1 VAILGMLEKEMDLH
15 SRRIY
20 DTDKFEVM
28 VCEGLKVEVAAGL
41 VDALFVTLFEKD
53 LSIDGFI
60 SYCFLVKKHSGI
72 LVPLHQVCVVSL
84 TLSIEDIIFESE
96 ILRNLD
102 LLNHLSSGHV
112 PGCQILIV
120 VHCHEGISDSLE
132 ADILR
137 TRSHTE
143 KGHLVPVQN
152 RNDLDCV
159 KVVLVGYALLLPIVS
174 KAIGTVAQGIL
185 QFEGCFWCNCH
196 FIVFEAEKL
205 GQVLDVEA

>member
-1 VAILGMLEKEMDLH
+1 MLEKEVDLN
-15 SRRIY
+15 SCRIY
-20 DTDKFEVM
+20 DAYEFEIVE
-28 VCEGLKVEVAAGL
+28 CEWLKVEVTAGL

-53 LSIDGFI
+53 FSIDGFI
-60 SYCFLVKKHSGI
+60 SYRILVKKHSGV
-72 LVPLHQVCVVSL
+72 LVPLHQVCVISL
-84 TLSIEDIIFESE
+84 TLCIEDIIFESQV
-96 ILRNLD
+96 LHNLD

-120 VHCHEGISDSLE
+120 VHSHEGISDTLE

-152 RNDLDCV
+152 RNDLDSV

-196 FIVFEAEKL
+196 FILFEAEKL